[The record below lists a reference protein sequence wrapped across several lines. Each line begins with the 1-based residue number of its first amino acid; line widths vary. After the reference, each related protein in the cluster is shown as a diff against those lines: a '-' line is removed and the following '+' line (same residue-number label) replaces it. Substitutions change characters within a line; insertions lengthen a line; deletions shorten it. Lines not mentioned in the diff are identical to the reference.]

1 MEKEKLLNDIK
12 NIIDSELPQSQIRE
26 LLLQYHENDIAEISD
41 EMEPNDRAE
50 LFRILGNKASGDV
63 LLYSDDISEVVENM
77 KPEEV
82 ADIIETMDADDAIDV
97 LEELDDDQR
106 EEIESL
112 LDKDVIDEIQTI
124 TKYDDDMI
132 GSKMTT
138 NFISILK
145 TDTVKSAM
153 KKVIAEAAENDNV
166 STIYVLDENNKLY
179 GVMDLR
185 DLIIARPNTD
195 LDTIIKKNYPA
206 FNATMLVN
214 ECINALK
221 EYSLDSYPIVDDNN
235 YMVGVITSDDVVEVV
250 DEESAEDYAKLAG
263 LTEEENLDESV
274 TKSIRKRIPWLVIL
288 LALGL
293 AQAFSM
299 AGFESVVGTLPII
312 VFFQTLV
319 LDMAGNTG
327 TQSLAVTIRMIS
339 TQDVSK
345 REIFKTIFKEIRVG
359 ILNGLLLAVL
369 SFAFVF
375 LYLKISNK
383 GIRVDTTFDVLDA
396 CKGAGI
402 VGIALLVAMT
412 VSAFI
417 GTIVP
422 IIFLKIKIDPA
433 VASGP
438 FITTINDITALLI
451 YYGLAAALFEIVF

>member
-327 TQSLAVTIRMIS
+327 TQSLAVTIRLIS
-339 TQDVSK
+339 TEEIGKKQ
-345 REIFKTIFKEIRVG
+345 IFKAIFKEIRVG
-359 ILNGLLLAVL
+359 FFNGLILSAL
-369 SFAFVF
+369 SFTFVL
-375 LYLKISNK
+375 LYLFLFKK
-383 GIRVDTTFDVLDA
+383 GVEAGTDFTWIATF
-396 CKGAGI
+396 KGAGI
-402 VGIALLVAMT
+402 VALALVVAMT
-412 VSAFI
+412 VSSFI
-417 GTIVP
+417 GALVP
-422 IIFLKIKIDPA
+422 ILFHKMHIDPA

-451 YYGLAAALFEIVF
+451 YYGLAAMLFSIAL